1 MNKSIVTVI
10 GIGRVGLPFAL
21 VIANEGYKV
30 FGIGRDEEKIES
42 LKKGKMPFVEEGA
55 ELLKEHENKNF
66 FPTTSYDSI
75 KKSDII
81 ILTLGTP
88 IDENMNPVLGQINT
102 VIQKI
107 TPLLRNGQ
115 LIILRST
122 VSPNTTKYVKETLEI
137 KTKLKVGRDIFLAFC
152 PERIAEGKA
161 VKEIKE
167 IPQIIGG
174 IDIRSTKRARLFFES
189 LGIECITTDATSAEL
204 AKLFTNM
211 YRYISFAIA
220 NEFFVIAENF
230 NRDISEIVT
239 LVNQGYKRNGLAIP
253 GFSAGPCLFKDGF
266 FLIND
271 NPYLDLIT
279 ASWKINEAM
288 PLFLVKKLKERIN
301 LKGKKVVIL
310 GVAFKAEIDD
320 IRESLSFKLR
330 KALLRDHAEVVLHDP
345 YVKFYSQQKI
355 YHSLS
360 EALEG
365 ADAVIIGTNH
375 KMYNEKK
382 SEIIASVKGKTY
394 ICDIWN
400 SLETN
405 KLLFT
410 ANQMKTKKN
419 YT

>member
-1 MNKSIVTVI
+1 MQKKTVSVI

-21 VIANEGYKV
+21 FLANEGHTVY
-30 FGIGRDEEKIES
+30 GIGKTSEKIEK
-42 LKKGKMPFVEEGA
+42 LKKGKMPFIEEGG
-55 ELLKEHENKNF
+55 EFLKKYVNKSF
-66 FPTTSYDSI
+66 FPTTSFEPI
-75 KKSDII
+75 KKSKII

-88 IDENMNPVLGQINT
+88 IDENMNPVLDQINEVT
-102 VIQKI
+102 KKMIPFIKK
-107 TPLLRNGQ
+107 NQ

-122 VSPNTTKYVKETLEI
+122 VSPNTTKYVKETIEL
-137 KTKLKVGRDIFLAFC
+137 KTKFKVGKDVFLAFC

-161 VKEIKE
+161 IQEIKE

-174 IDIRSTKRARLFFES
+174 TDRDSTRVAKEFFES
-189 LGIECITTDATSAEL
+189 VGIKCLITDATSAEL

-230 NRDISEIVT
+230 NRDISEIVG
-239 LVNQGYKRNGLAIP
+239 LVNEGYKRNGLSIP

-301 LKGKKVVIL
+301 MKGKKVVIL
-310 GVAFKAEIDD
+310 GLAFKPEIDD

-330 KALLRDHAEVVLHDP
+330 KALLREHAVVVLHDP
-345 YVKFYSQQKI
+345 FVKHYSQQKI
-355 YHSLS
+355 NHSLI
-360 EALEG
+360 
-365 ADAVIIGTNH
+365 DAVTDAQVVIIATKHNQ
-375 KMYNEKK
+375 YVEKK
-382 SEIIASVKGKTY
+382 IEILKNLKGSTY

-400 SLETN
+400 AFGTG
-405 KLLFT
+405 KLLYT
-410 ANQMKTKKN
+410 ANQVTSRS
-419 YT
+419 